1 MFYIADLHTH
11 SHYAYATSKNLTLE
25 TMYQWAQI
33 KGIGL
38 LGTGDFTH
46 PAWFRE
52 IKEKLEPDGNGLFR
66 LKNPPPT
73 PALPGLKVKDIDV
86 RFCLS
91 TEICTIYNYNGKGR
105 KNHNLVYAPDLDTVA
120 HINKK
125 LSTLANLASD
135 GRPTIT
141 ISSRD
146 LFEIILESNDQSYLV
161 PAHAWTPWFSTLGSK
176 GGYDSVEEC
185 FRDLTPHIFAIE
197 TGLSSDP
204 AMNWRI
210 SKLDQYTLLSSSDA
224 HSPQKLGREAN
235 LFNTGLSYESLFHAI
250 KSGEGFN
257 GTYEFFPEEGKY
269 SYDGHRKCNVCLEPK
284 ESIRHNN
291 LCPVCKKP
299 LTIGVLHR
307 IEKLADR
314 PEPIKPA
321 KAAGFH
327 NLIPLPEILSEVLQ
341 SGTESKKVMTAYID
355 AISQFGNE
363 FTLLKEAPIEAI
375 HHFHPQLAEAIH
387 RMRRGSVIRIPG
399 YDGVYGTIKLFHP
412 GELQK
417 PLKKQL
423 DLLS

>member
-11 SHYAYATSKNLTLE
+11 SYYAYATSKNLTLE

-33 KGIGL
+33 KGINL

-52 IKEKLEPDGNGLFR
+52 IKEKLEPLGNGLFK
-66 LKNPPPT
+66 LKNPPSV

-86 RFCLS
+86 QFCLS
-91 TEICTIYNYNGKGR
+91 TEICTIYNYNNKTR

-125 LSTLANLASD
+125 LAALTNLATD

-146 LFEIILESNDQSYLV
+146 LFELVLESSDQSYLV

-204 AMNWRI
+204 AMNWRC
-210 SKLDQYTLLSSSDA
+210 SQLDRYAMMSSSDA

-235 LFNTGLSYESLFHAI
+235 LFDTNMSYEGLFNAV
-250 KSGEGFN
+250 KTGDGFL

-269 SYDGHRKCNVCLEPK
+269 SYDGHRKCNVCLDPK
-284 ESIRHNN
+284 ETIKYNN

-299 LTIGVLHR
+299 LTIGVMHR
-307 IEKLADR
+307 VEKLADR
-314 PEPIKPA
+314 PEPVKPA

-327 NLIPLPEILSEVLQ
+327 YIIPLQEILSEINQ
-341 SGTESKKVMTAYID
+341 SGTESKKVMTAYIET
-355 AISQFGNE
+355 ISQFGNE
-363 FTLLKEAPIEAI
+363 FTLLKETPIEEI
-375 HHFHPQLAEAIH
+375 KKINPQLSEAIH
-387 RMRRGSVIRIPG
+387 RMRTGNVTRNAG
-399 YDGVYGTIKLFHP
+399 YDGIFGTIKLFKE
-412 GELQK
+412 GEIQK
-417 PLKKQL
+417 PLKKQI
-423 DLLS
+423 SIF